1 MKCHCTYMCMY
12 MCRCTV
18 CSIHVSCIHVHVQD
32 ESMMSKAFHSMAIY
46 ILMNLPDSSS
56 ILSFRKAVYIC
67 MTLKRSVSIF
77 FIFLQRGRRRHEI
90 VACIQFTTVFVQRT
104 VGEFCSSY
112 TCIPYTAIHF
122 SLSQICTTCT
132 F

>member
-1 MKCHCTYMCMY
+1 MHSMFHT
-12 MCRCTV
+12 
-18 CSIHVSCIHVHVQD
+18 CIMHTCVYVQD

-67 MTLKRSVSIF
+67 MTLNRSVSIF

-104 VGEFCSSY
+104 VSSAAPAHAY
-112 TCIPYTAIHF
+112 QTLKFIFHCHNCFKNMYF
-122 SLSQICTTCT
+122 LMQI
-132 F
+132 FFRVNISH